1 MKTYDVTVKSRCE
14 AKSEYFEVE
23 ASNFEVA
30 KKRAR
35 KKAVENGW
43 SPLNSNLMIN
53 SQNYYDDGR
62 FAKHNTIA
70 LW

>member
-1 MKTYDVTVKSRCE
+1 MKTYDVFVKSRCN
-14 AKSEYFEVE
+14 AKSEDFTVE

-30 KKRAR
+30 KKRA
-35 KKAVENGW
+35 KKIAAKNGW
-43 SPLNSNLMIN
+43 NAINSNLMIN
-53 SQNYYDDGR
+53 SQNYCDDGR